1 MTVYTG
7 YYKGK
12 PIDFNVPASWTV
24 IGVGEPKHAPPLP
37 DLRTA
42 VQRALDHPVGA
53 PSISRLAA
61 TAQKAVV
68 ICDDQTRPT
77 PAYQLLPGILDR
89 LNSVGIPDHRVTVV
103 VGRGTHRPPTDEEVR
118 IKVGGEVLNRV
129 AVEVH
134 DPDDKKALTYLG
146 DSSRGTPIWI
156 NRTVADADLTIG
168 VGNVAPHYFAGY
180 GGGGKIILPGVAG
193 RETIVRNHVLIR
205 DPHTVQGKLE
215 ENIVYTDM
223 REVAR
228 KAGLTL
234 KFDVVLNMANEVTNI
249 SVGEVG
255 AAHKQGITMFN
266 AIYGFKPPR
275 PADVTI
281 TCGYPLETNLIQS
294 NKAVMSADLVTKPG
308 GIILLVS
315 ACSDGPGHGF
325 YETLRERPEPDDVIE
340 WMAEGKAQPSGGPV
354 ATRVRGILKTKT
366 VAVVTD
372 GVSPEQLK
380 DMEMTPFSTV
390 QDALSELSRSRKTA
404 EVMIFPAGS
413 SINPIV

>member
-7 YYKGK
+7 YYKGE
-12 PIDFNVPASWTV
+12 PIEFEVPASWTV
-24 IGVGEPKHAPPLP
+24 IGVGEPKPAPPLP
-37 DLRTA
+37 DLRDA
-42 VQRALDHPVGA
+42 VQRALEHPVGA
-53 PSISRLAA
+53 PSITRLAA
-61 TAQKAVV
+61 AAQTAVV

-77 PAYQLLPGILDR
+77 PASQLLPGILDR
-89 LNSVGIPDHRVTVV
+89 LNSAGLPDRRITVV
-103 VGRGTHRPPTDEEVR
+103 VGRGTHRPPTDAEVKN
-118 IKVGGEVLNRV
+118 KVGGEVLDRV
-129 AVEVH
+129 PVKVH
-134 DPDDKKALTYLG
+134 DPDEKQALTYLG

-156 NRTVADADLTIG
+156 NRTVADADLVIG

-205 DPHTVQGKLE
+205 DPNTVQGKLE

-234 KFDVVLNMANEVTNI
+234 KVDVVLNMANEVTNI

-255 AAHKQGITMFN
+255 AAHKQGIAMFN
-266 AIYGFKPPR
+266 AIYGFKAPR

-325 YETLRERPEPDDVIE
+325 YETLRERPEPNDVIE
-340 WMAEGKAQPSGGPV
+340 WMAAGKAQPSGGPV
-354 ATRVRGILKTKT
+354 ATRVRSILKTKT

-372 GVSPEQLK
+372 GVPPEHLQE
-380 DMEMTPFSTV
+380 MEMAPFATV
-390 QDALSELSRSRKTA
+390 QDALSEFARSRKSA

-413 SINPIV
+413 SINPMV